1 MLFLSAAQESCQIKQ
16 QHIDFSLVETLP
28 GDWQLWDAVRGVCVS
43 PIRSNRGSLFAR
55 QLYSLFTLPL
65 PLASLFSHAWFSLP
79 LQFAYLWWALC
90 NQGLFSCW
98 RRNKSESLN
107 LRCVTF
113 PHQSKCTMA
122 KKNQYS
128 KPQPLKKQK
137 TSKVKL
143 LGEI

>member
-28 GDWQLWDAVRGVCVS
+28 GDWQLWDAIREGLS
-43 PIRSNRGSLFAR
+43 PITSNRGSLFAR
-55 QLYSLFTLPL
+55 QLCSLFTPPTLT
-65 PLASLFSHAWFSLP
+65 SLFSHAWFSLP

-98 RRNKSESLN
+98 RKNKSESLSP
-107 LRCVTF
+107 RGVTF
-113 PHQSKCTMA
+113 PRQSKCTMA
-122 KKNQYS
+122 PQKNQYS
-128 KPQPLKKQK
+128 KLQPLKKQK

-143 LGEI
+143 LREI